1 LRNGWGC
8 KNEMKILYVGNS
20 KTIMRNL
27 EELGAERLTDLKD
40 PRERI
45 DGIIISKDL
54 PPDEMESLKSL
65 GVPIVL
71 SSGRKE
77 YQKNIDV
84 LVLDEDE
91 MNTFCGVSEWDIAK
105 CRDQIRK
112 LGIKHLVV
120 ALGKKEVKRRIEL
133 LQISRINV
141 KEVKVTDKEVE
152 RAKDVITAI
161 IAYIYIKEGLLVP
174 DSIERAKVGAI
185 LEVSG
190 MKKDASCHHLK
201 FNLKRTKEGME
212 KPG

>member
-1 LRNGWGC
+1 
-8 KNEMKILYVGNS
+8 MKILYVGNS

-27 EELGAERLTDLKD
+27 EELGAERVVDLKD
-40 PRERI
+40 PTERI
-45 DGIIISKDL
+45 DGIVISKDL
-54 PPDEMESLKSL
+54 PPDEMENLKSL

-91 MNTFCGVSEWDIAK
+91 MNDFSGVSEWDIAK

-120 ALGKKEVKRRIEL
+120 SLGKKEVKRRIEL
-133 LQISRINV
+133 LQISRVNV

-174 DSIERAKVGAI
+174 DSIEKAKVGAI
-185 LEVSG
+185 LEISG

-201 FNLKRTKEGME
+201 FNLKRRNSG
-212 KPG
+212 